1 MEFFSQ
7 NFFNLKLNNENTEK
21 ILLGQK
27 GNQKKLLNK
36 AEKHQ
41 NKDKNHISY
50 YEINV

>member
-36 AEKHQ
+36 TENTKI
-41 NKDKNHISY
+41 KTKI
-50 YEINV
+50 IFRITR